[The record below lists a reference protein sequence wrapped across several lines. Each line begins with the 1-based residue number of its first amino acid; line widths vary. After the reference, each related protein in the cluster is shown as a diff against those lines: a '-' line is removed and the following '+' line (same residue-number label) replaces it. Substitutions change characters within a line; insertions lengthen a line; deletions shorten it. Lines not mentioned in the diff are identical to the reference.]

1 MLALVGATIVGSMAT
16 VWHGVVNPP
25 RAAQT
30 REWRYDDQAIVLKQ
44 GDEMGRF
51 LLGSTVVMLF
61 PASSLRFNPAWAPAR
76 AIRLGE
82 AMADYAPS

>member
-1 MLALVGATIVGSMAT
+1 V
-16 VWHGVVNPP
+16 PP
-25 RAAQT
+25 AF
-30 REWRYDDQAIVLKQ
+30 KQ

-61 PASSLRFNPAWAPAR
+61 PKGDLKFNPAWASGS

-82 AMADYAPS
+82 AMASPHPT

>member
-1 MLALVGATIVGSMAT
+1 M
-16 VWHGVVNPP
+16 
-25 RAAQT
+25 
-30 REWRYDDQAIVLKQ
+30 LKQ

-61 PASSLRFNPAWAPAR
+61 PKGPLQFNPAWQPGG

-82 AMADYAPS
+82 AMAQRV